1 MATANEPANTC
12 NWGPVMLVVISVHDD
27 LARRLQ
33 SEARS
38 RNVSVENLAITI
50 LDDAVPVSGGDADW
64 GKRNKRRLEL
74 IRKSTRSEL
83 MDHEQAELDELQSA
97 LDERFESF
105 DRGLFAQLDEMKQ
118 TVAELRAE
126 QSHE

>member
-1 MATANEPANTC
+1 MS
-12 NWGPVMLVVISVHDD
+12 VVIKVHDD

-33 SEARS
+33 SEAGS
-38 RNVSVENLAITI
+38 RNLSVENLAIRI
-50 LDDAVPVSGGDADW
+50 LDDAVPASGTDADW

-83 MDHEQAELDELQSA
+83 AEQEQAELDELQSV

-118 TVAELRAE
+118 TVARLAADR
-126 QSHE
+126 SHE

>member
-1 MATANEPANTC
+1 MS
-12 NWGPVMLVVISVHDD
+12 VVINVHDD

-33 SEARS
+33 SEAAS
-38 RNVSVENLAITI
+38 RNVSVQHLAIDI
-50 LDDAVPVSGGDADW
+50 LDDAVPVSETDPDW

-83 MDHEQAELDELQSA
+83 TGQEQAELDELQSG

-105 DRGLFAQLDEMKQ
+105 DRGLFEQLDEMKQ
-118 TVAELRAE
+118 AVACLRPG